1 MQKYKSKIQKR
12 GVEGVVWQAVIYIFM
27 AVVVFFV
34 VLPVVLTIII
44 SLKTKV
50 EFQQSFWQLPQ
61 TPMWSNYAY
70 GLSGIWNNMLN
81 SIVIYLIITFGAVAL
96 SSFAAY
102 VFVRHKFPGREFLFM
117 LIVALQIVPGVLTLT
132 PTYLT
137 VINLHLDNTWWALI
151 LPGIAGQQIG
161 NIFIFRTFMA
171 NHPKEIYESAQLDGA
186 NEFVLYS
193 KLCIP
198 LSIPI
203 LTIQLIGIFASM
215 YNDYMWP
222 YLVIERKDISPLM
235 PILKSLAANLADQ
248 SGEPGVSYAVYLVAG
263 IPLIFTTAFGLR
275 FFING
280 DFAAAVKL

>member
-1 MQKYKSKIQKR
+1 MQ
-12 GVEGVVWQAVIYIFM
+12 
-27 AVVVFFV
+27 
-34 VLPVVLTIII
+34 
-44 SLKTKV
+44 
-50 EFQQSFWQLPQ
+50 
-61 TPMWSNYAY
+61 
-70 GLSGIWNNMLN
+70 
-81 SIVIYLIITFGAVAL
+81 FGAVAL

-193 KLCIP
+193 RLCIP

-222 YLVIERKDISPLM
+222 YLVIEP
-235 PILKSLAANLADQ
+235 ADADFEVAR
-248 SGEPGVSYAVYLVAG
+248 GEPGRPVRGTRRQLRR
-263 IPLIFTTAFGLR
+263 IFGSWYSVDIYDGFRTEIFYQRRFCRGGQVIIRREEIWLKEYFPTQFFFCLR
-275 FFING
+275 S
-280 DFAAAVKL
+280 LC

>member
-1 MQKYKSKIQKR
+1 MHT
-12 GVEGVVWQAVIYIFM
+12 V
-27 AVVVFFV
+27 
-34 VLPVVLTIII
+34 
-44 SLKTKV
+44 
-50 EFQQSFWQLPQ
+50 
-61 TPMWSNYAY
+61 
-70 GLSGIWNNMLN
+70 LN

-222 YLVIERKDISPLM
+222 YLVIEGTRRQLRRIFGSWYSVDIYDSFRTE
-235 PILKSLAANLADQ
+235 IFYQRRFCRGGQVIIRREEIWLKEYFPTQFFFCLRSLC
-248 SGEPGVSYAVYLVAG
+248 
-263 IPLIFTTAFGLR
+263 
-275 FFING
+275 
-280 DFAAAVKL
+280 